1 MTRVAV
7 LMSGGVDSS
16 VAALLLKNQ
25 GYEITGFYL
34 NYTPYC
40 NPQDELDARRVA
52 EILGIK
58 FYSLDI
64 TEEFEEKI
72 INYFVKSYENGL
84 TPNPD
89 VFCNDLIKFGIFL
102 DKALNLN
109 FEKIATGHYARIL
122 KDENGYHLLAGKD
135 KNKDQSYFLW
145 KIKKD
150 KLEKIIFP
158 IGELTKEEVRK
169 IASENNFPNAFKKGS
184 SGICFVGPVK
194 LREFLNNYLKPKEGL
209 IIDTKGNILGKHP
222 GYFYFTEGQRHGLNI
237 KIGGGPYYVVKKIPE
252 ENLIIVAKEGE
263 PELYTK
269 KIEIAEINIL
279 EKEILFPQT
288 NANDKQTNADNINNI
303 YSSGNNPGNSIVID
317 VRFRYRQP
325 LVKAKLILTNNT
337 EFTEPKQ
344 NLQNSSVISAYVEFL
359 EPQKMIAPGQSIVFY
374 KDDLVLGG
382 GIIKRKID

>member
-1 MTRVAV
+1 MTKVAV

-25 GYEITGFYL
+25 GYEVTGFYL

-40 NPQDELDARRVA
+40 NPKDELDARRVA

-72 INYFVKSYENGL
+72 INYFVKSYEAGL

-89 VFCNDLIKFGIFL
+89 VFCNDLIKFGIFF

-122 KDENGYHLLAGKD
+122 KDVNGYHLLAGKD

-145 KIKKD
+145 KIKKN

-158 IGELTKEEVRK
+158 IGDLTKEEVRK

-209 IIDTKGNILGKHP
+209 IVDTKGNVLGKHP

-252 ENLIIVAKEGE
+252 ENLIVVAKEGE
-263 PELYTK
+263 SELYTK
-269 KIEIAEINIL
+269 KIEITEINIL
-279 EKEILFPQT
+279 EEDILFPKTNTDKTQT
-288 NANDKQTNADNINNI
+288 YADYTQTYADNKDVRI
-303 YSSGNNPGNSIVID
+303 SSREGSQEFASKIID

-325 LVKAKLILTNNT
+325 LVKAKLILH
-337 EFTEPKQ
+337 ESEYS
-344 NLQNSSVISAYVEFL
+344 LRESAFIEFL

-374 KDDLVLGG
+374 KDDFVLGG
-382 GIIKRKID
+382 GIIKRKIE

>member
-252 ENLIIVAKEGE
+252 ENLIVVAKEGE
-263 PELYTK
+263 PVLYTK
-269 KIEIAEINIL
+269 RIEITEINIL
-279 EKEILFPQT
+279 EKEILEKEEIF
-288 NANDKQTNADNINNI
+288 
-303 YSSGNNPGNSIVID
+303 D

-337 EFTEPKQ
+337 EFIELKQ
-344 NLQNSSVISAYVEFL
+344 NLQNSSVKSAYVEFL

-382 GIIKRKID
+382 GIIKRKFD